1 LHLRVTRQLVLH
13 FQYIVFHAITFIN
26 SDKETAMDETETNA
40 NRRATKRPPHLDAP
54 AYLTKNSP
62 VPAPKKV
69 PPSTEPG
76 RETPDPVRY
85 GDWENKGI
93 AIDF

>member
-1 LHLRVTRQLVLH
+1 MALGKGLWIG
-13 FQYIVFHAITFIN
+13 YIIIM
-26 SDKETAMDETETNA
+26 SKDPELK
-40 NRRATKRPPHLDAP
+40 RATHRPAHLDAP

-69 PPSTEPG
+69 ELTKEPG
-76 RETPDPVRY
+76 REKPDPVRY

>member
-1 LHLRVTRQLVLH
+1 
-13 FQYIVFHAITFIN
+13 
-26 SDKETAMDETETNA
+26 MDENGTNMG
-40 NRRATKRPPHLDAP
+40 NRATKRPAHLDAP

-62 VPAPKKV
+62 VPVPKMV

>member
-1 LHLRVTRQLVLH
+1 MDK
-13 FQYIVFHAITFIN
+13 N
-26 SDKETAMDETETNA
+26 SDSNK
-40 NRRATKRPPHLDAP
+40 RATKRPAHLDAP

-62 VPAPKKV
+62 VPTPKKV
-69 PPSTEPG
+69 PPNSEPG

>member
-1 LHLRVTRQLVLH
+1 
-13 FQYIVFHAITFIN
+13 
-26 SDKETAMDETETNA
+26 MGTN
-40 NRRATKRPPHLDAP
+40 NPIKRATKRPPHLDAP

-62 VPAPKKV
+62 VPAPKTV
-69 PPSTEPG
+69 VASGEPG
-76 RETPDPVRY
+76 REKLDPVRY